1 MPHPDNFYQ
10 GGTDDT
16 MRTMY
21 KPSEYEMKLIVLFV
35 IKYLRTG
42 ATYTILD
49 YIISS
54 VVDMDYFVLQEYIG
68 TLMEVGDLAE
78 FDIENDKVYSLT
90 TSGEETIGFFA
101 DKIPYSIREKLTN
114 YINITNKEQNSASE
128 ITCDYYPINNTEY
141 CVKFNMKENNVT
153 MLALDVYIGDKETAK
168 KAADYLLTD
177 TTGAY
182 SKIMEIIND
191 GIKQVNV

>member
-1 MPHPDNFYQ
+1 MPHLVDFS
-10 GGTDDT
+10 GGMDDT

-21 KPSEYEMKLIVLFV
+21 KPSEYEMKLIVLYV
-35 IKYLRTG
+35 IKYLRTS

-49 YIISS
+49 YVISS

-78 FDIENDKVYSLT
+78 FEIENDKVYSLT
-90 TSGEETIGFFA
+90 SSGEETIGFFT
-101 DKIPYSIREKLTN
+101 DKIPYSIREKLTER
-114 YINITNKEQNSASE
+114 INVTNKEQNSANE

-141 CVKFNMKENNVT
+141 CVKFHMKENNVT

-168 KAADYLLTD
+168 KASEYLLAS
-177 TTGAY
+177 TGDAY
-182 SKIMEIIND
+182 SKIMEIINS
-191 GIKQVNV
+191 GISNLK